1 MSRVMLNGDLLD
13 EREAMV
19 SALDQGLTHGVGL
32 YETIKLTGRA
42 CAFFD
47 EHAGRLEKGLAALHI
62 PCPFDRDDLARQI
75 LAVAAGND
83 VRDGACRLL
92 VTAGPPWGDATLL
105 VQTDTRTFPERPLT
119 AISYRIARAAAAF
132 KSNSFV
138 PSLVAKRA
146 AEAGADDAIFVDDD
160 GRILEAT
167 TSNCFVH
174 RGGVLTTPPLDG
186 SILPG
191 VIRGKIMQLAEADG
205 MAVAER
211 HIRISE
217 LTPNDSVLLTSSVR
231 GIVLVSSVD
240 GVPLRLD
247 EEHVAAAP
255 SSAQP
260 NERAAAFAQRLASP
274 LSRRPNRRAVVAA
287 ETSRGPSRSH
297 RLHRRR
303 RNASQLLCRLS
314 TISGGSSAGRRVP
327 TDALEVSRELLVVV
341 GCDLPG
347 CGVRPAEARRVSVRL
362 SMRMGPRRA
371 GRTRAWCRR

>member
-1 MSRVMLNGDLLD
+1 MSHVMLNGELLD
-13 EREAMV
+13 EREATV

-32 YETIKLTGRA
+32 YETIKIADRA

-62 PCPFDRDDLARQI
+62 PCPFTRDDLAQQI

-92 VTAGPPWGDATLL
+92 VTAGPPWGEPTLL
-105 VQTDTRTFPERPLT
+105 VQTDVRIFPERPLT

-146 AEAGADDAIFVDDD
+146 AEAAGADDAIFVDDD

-167 TSNCFVH
+167 TANCFVH

-217 LTPNDSVLLTSSVR
+217 LTPNDSVLL
-231 GIVLVSSVD
+231 
-240 GVPLRLD
+240 D
-247 EEHVAAAP
+247 EQRAWHRARVVGRRSAAAARRGP
-255 SSAQP
+255 AK
-260 NERAAAFAQRLASP
+260 AAALAPRRSRADERSRLRRA
-274 LSRRPNRRAVVAA
+274 LRRQGLTERRPQAQSAVIAVA
-287 ETSRGPSRSH
+287 TPS
-297 RLHRRR
+297 
-303 RNASQLLCRLS
+303 
-314 TISGGSSAGRRVP
+314 G
-327 TDALEVSRELLVVV
+327 
-341 GCDLPG
+341 
-347 CGVRPAEARRVSVRL
+347 
-362 SMRMGPRRA
+362 
-371 GRTRAWCRR
+371 

>member
-1 MSRVMLNGDLLD
+1 MSHVMLNGELLD

-19 SALDQGLTHGVGL
+19 SALDRGLTHGVGL
-32 YETIKLTGRA
+32 YETIKVWGGA

-62 PCPFDRDDLARQI
+62 PCPFTGDDLARQI
-75 LAVAAGND
+75 LAVAAGNE

-92 VTAGPPWGDATLL
+92 VTAGPPWGEPTLL
-105 VQTDTRTFPERPLT
+105 VQTDVRTFPQRPLT

-146 AEAGADDAIFVDDD
+146 AEAAGADDAIFVDDD

-167 TSNCFVH
+167 TANCFVY

-211 HIRISE
+211 YIRISE
-217 LTPNDSVLLTSSVR
+217 LAPNDSVLLTSSVR

-247 EEHVAAAP
+247 EDLRRRLRSLLGAA
-255 SSAQP
+255 
-260 NERAAAFAQRLASP
+260 ERASAAAFAKRY
-274 LSRRPNRRAVVAA
+274 
-287 ETSRGPSRSH
+287 
-297 RLHRRR
+297 
-303 RNASQLLCRLS
+303 
-314 TISGGSSAGRRVP
+314 
-327 TDALEVSRELLVVV
+327 
-341 GCDLPG
+341 
-347 CGVRPAEARRVSVRL
+347 GVRA
-362 SMRMGPRRA
+362 
-371 GRTRAWCRR
+371 